1 MAIEWR
7 ECVAAREDLRR
18 AIESLEQGAQ
28 CRLNFEHDFR
38 AELFDLAGIAAEL
51 DRVAERL
58 LRVEENRLPRERRIA
73 TPEWYHKITLLRLHL
88 LRAPAPLEL
97 GPAMA
102 EIPHQQLRPAEIG
115 VRISVLGIERQRPL
129 VALERL
135 IAAQEIAQRIA
146 A

>member
-73 TPEWYHKITLLRLHL
+73 TRTRPSHGRNRPSKAASSRDWHARRRSRD
-88 LRAPAPLEL
+88 RAPAHARSF
-97 GPAMA
+97 GA
-102 EIPHQQLRPAEIG
+102 PHRSAG
-115 VRISVLGIERQRPL
+115 DC
-129 VALERL
+129 A
-135 IAAQEIAQRIA
+135 
-146 A
+146 